1 MFNFLLRFFLYLGEF
16 VQDSKTGKP
25 SVKRYGLALAITV
38 LCGVMLGVGLV
49 ISVVTLNAPVQSY
62 IELVRILSS
71 TLEVLAGLV
80 LTATTTGYLV
90 DKAQQNKVSKS
101 DDNS

>member
-1 MFNFLLRFFLYLGEF
+1 MFNFIPRFLYYLGEF

-38 LCGVMLGVGLV
+38 LCGVMLGVGIV
-49 ISVVTLNAPVQSY
+49 ISVVTLNAPVQSHV
-62 IELVRILSS
+62 ELIRILAS

-90 DKAQQNKVSKS
+90 DKAQQNKSNKS
-101 DDNS
+101 NDNS

>member
-1 MFNFLLRFFLYLGEF
+1 MFKFIPQFLRYLGEF

-25 SVKRYGLALAITV
+25 SVKRYGLALAVTI
-38 LCGVMLGVGLV
+38 LSGVMLGVGLV
-49 ISVVTLNAPVQSY
+49 ISVVTLHAPDTSH

-90 DKAQQNKVSKS
+90 DKAQQSKS
-101 DDNS
+101 EKSNVS